1 MPYANLTTDGAR
13 ILVVDDAPDA
23 IHLIDGLLSPHYH
36 VHVACN
42 GTSALGIL
50 AGPLP
55 IDLILLDVLMPDLD
69 GFEVCRRLRA
79 LPGRSE
85 VPVVFLTGSRDATDE
100 ATGFAAGANDFVS
113 KPVSAPVL
121 LARVAT
127 HLRLRAASA
136 ALREQNRTL
145 EARVVARTQELTQLA
160 AELAERN
167 VELDRVRDAIFL
179 AFCSLAEARDNE
191 TGNHLLRTQ
200 HYVRALAV
208 CLSTHP
214 RHAAELDDTAIEL
227 IFKSA
232 PLHDIGKVGIP
243 DAILLKPGP
252 LTAAE
257 TARMHEHP
265 AIGRDAILMAE
276 KLLGAPLPFLRHARE
291 IAYSHHE
298 RWDGRGYPEGLAGDA
313 IPLSARLMALADVYD
328 ALISRRVYKPPMPHA
343 QAVTLILQERGTR
356 FDPDV
361 TDAFAANPDAFAGI
375 AARFR
380 DE

>member
-1 MPYANLTTDGAR
+1 MSHPNLAMDGAR

-23 IHLIDGLLSPHYH
+23 IRLIDGLLSPHYRL
-36 VHVACN
+36 HVACN
-42 GTSALGIL
+42 GESALRIL

-55 IDLILLDVLMPDLD
+55 IDLILLDVVMPDLD
-69 GFEVCRRLRA
+69 GYEVCRRLRA
-79 LPGRSE
+79 LPGRE
-85 VPVVFLTGSRDATDE
+85 DVPVVFLTGNRDPASET
-100 ATGFAAGANDFVS
+100 AGFAAGATDFVS

-121 LARVAT
+121 LARVRT
-127 HLRLRAASA
+127 HLNLRAAAS

-145 EARVVARTQELTQLA
+145 EARVTERTQALSQLA
-160 AELAERN
+160 SELAERN
-167 VELDRVRDAIFL
+167 SELDRVRDAIFL

-200 HYVRALAV
+200 HYVRVLALQLRRQPQYAGQ
-208 CLSTHP
+208 
-214 RHAAELDDTAIEL
+214 LDDTAIEL

-252 LTAAE
+252 LNAVE

-265 AIGRDAILMAE
+265 VIGRDAILMAE
-276 KLLGAPLPFLRHARE
+276 RLLGAPLPFLRHARE

-298 RWDGRGYPEGLAGDA
+298 RWDGLGYPEGLAGEA

-343 QAVTLILQERGTR
+343 TAVDMILADRGRR
-356 FDPDV
+356 FDPLV
-361 TDAFAANPDAFAGI
+361 TDAFAAEAATFAGI
-375 AARFR
+375 AGRYR